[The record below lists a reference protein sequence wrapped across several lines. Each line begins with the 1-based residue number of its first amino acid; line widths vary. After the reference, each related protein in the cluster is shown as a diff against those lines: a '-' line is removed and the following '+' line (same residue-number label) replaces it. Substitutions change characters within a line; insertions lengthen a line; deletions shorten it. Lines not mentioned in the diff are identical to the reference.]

1 MYLRHSDVTSTLRRL
16 TNEQRGPLKLN
27 RSPLRAGSPHTV
39 FGNTCGSQIL
49 HTFRWSCSSCSCCEV
64 SRPHRWRSI
73 LCSFISDGRVPPQ
86 LRWYLQQETRREPTS
101 TRQTRRRRG
110 YQTSGTIQ
118 ALEISSD
125 KKVHHQPPNAFPS
138 LTFIST
144 DKEMTDV
151 PFCHQPPRYPD
162 LPPCLDHIDPNNSR
176 RFHLF
181 RCSQKL
187 VKEQTYLFISHTPI
201 LPATTYCLLVK
212 RGHRPSHTSVRTV
225 RLPQP
230 PPEISHALEYTNRI
244 IVVDYGQTKEER
256 AGGEVQSST
265 PHFPSSFETLLYRD
279 FPIRTVLSM
288 DMYNGCIGV
297 CYRRSI
303 CN

>member
-1 MYLRHSDVTSTLRRL
+1 MRRL
-16 TNEQRGPLKLN
+16 TNEQRGPSKLN
-27 RSPLRAGSPHTV
+27 RSPLRGGNPHTV
-39 FGNTCGSQIL
+39 VRNTCGSQNL
-49 HTFRWSCSSCSCCEV
+49 HTFRWSCSSCSCCV
-64 SRPHRWRSI
+64 ASRPHRWRSI
-73 LCSFISDGRVPPQ
+73 LCSFISDGRIPPQ
-86 LRWYLQQETRREPTS
+86 LRWYIAATKDASGTDRHSPDQETQKISDQRHDASIRDKQ
-101 TRQTRRRRG
+101 RQVG
-110 YQTSGTIQ
+110 S
-118 ALEISSD
+118 
-125 KKVHHQPPNAFPS
+125 PPASQCLSFS
-138 LTFIST
+138 YFISI

-162 LPPCLDHIDPNNSR
+162 LAPCLDHIDPNNPR
-176 RFHLF
+176 RFHLL

-187 VKEQTYLFISHTPI
+187 VKEQTYLFSSHTPI
-201 LPATTYCLLVK
+201 LPATAYCLLVK

-244 IVVDYGQTKEER
+244 IVVYYGQTKEER